1 MDIYIQM
8 RVLYCKYHKKPKSS
22 QCPKDQK
29 PEKEKEK
36 EKEKKKKKKP
46 KNQKHKSNADVIF
59 PPRPTISPTKI
70 TWSTLRIHSIL
81 GSHEDC
87 LFLSP
92 NRYLLG
98 RSKSR

>member
-1 MDIYIQM
+1 MDIYNIQM

-46 KNQKHKSNADVIF
+46 KNQKHKAMQM
-59 PPRPTISPTKI
+59 
-70 TWSTLRIHSIL
+70 
-81 GSHEDC
+81 
-87 LFLSP
+87 
-92 NRYLLG
+92 
-98 RSKSR
+98 

>member
-36 EKEKKKKKKP
+36 ERKR
-46 KNQKHKSNADVIF
+46 KNQ
-59 PPRPTISPTKI
+59 
-70 TWSTLRIHSIL
+70 RIKNI
-81 GSHEDC
+81 
-87 LFLSP
+87 
-92 NRYLLG
+92 
-98 RSKSR
+98 KAMQM